1 MRIIKRPI
9 ILTLLGLLTL
19 GTSAVVWA
27 QPDAPSPD
35 DLRTLRNEI
44 QALKEGQQAIQNDLK
59 AIKELLTARQR
70 ARSNVL
76 DVKFT
81 VNVTKDPVKGPSD
94 AKVTLIEFT
103 DYQCPYCAQHTQ
115 TVLPLLTKDFIDTGK
130 IRYVLR
136 DFPLAS
142 IHKDAAKAHEA
153 AHCAGEQGKY
163 WEMHDQLFAHPK
175 DLQAEKLAGHAQ
187 TAGVTDGPAFQAC
200 VDNGKYEEQSKASVV
215 EGTKVG
221 VRGTPSFLLGLT
233 EADGTVKTTTL
244 IRGAQPYSVFQQQI
258 NALLAP
264 PPPDKGAP
272 KPGTDG

>member
-1 MRIIKRPI
+1 M
-9 ILTLLGLLTL
+9 ILTILGLLTI

-27 QPDAPSPD
+27 QTDAPSPE
-35 DLRTLRNEI
+35 DLRTLHNEI
-44 QALKEGQQAIQNDLK
+44 QALKEGQHAIQNDLK

-70 ARSNVL
+70 PRSNVQ
-76 DVKFT
+76 DVNFT
-81 VNVTKDPVKGPSD
+81 VNVGKDPAKGPSD

-103 DYQCPYCAQHTQ
+103 DYQCPYCARHARA
-115 TVLPLLTKDFIDTGK
+115 VLPQLTKDFIDTGK

-142 IHKDAAKAHEA
+142 IHKDAVKAHEA

-175 DLQAEKLAGHAQ
+175 ELQADKMAGHAE

-200 VDNGKYEEQSKASVV
+200 VDNGKYEEQTKVSVA

-233 EADGTVKTTTL
+233 EADGTVKATKL
-244 IRGAQPYSVFQQQI
+244 IRGAQPYPVFQQQI

-264 PPPDKGAP
+264 SKPDGGP
-272 KPGTDG
+272 QPETDG

>member
-1 MRIIKRPI
+1 MRVIQRST
-9 ILTLLGLLTL
+9 ILFFLGLLTI
-19 GTSAVVWA
+19 GSSAVVWA
-27 QPDAPSPD
+27 QPEAPSQE

-44 QALKEGQQAIQNDLK
+44 QALKEGQQAIQNNLK

-70 ARSNVL
+70 PRSNVQA
-76 DVKFT
+76 VNFT
-81 VNVTKDPVKGPSD
+81 VNVHKDPAKGPSD

-103 DYQCPYCAQHTQ
+103 DYQCSYCARHTQ
-115 TVLPLLTKDFIDTGK
+115 AVLPQLIKDFIDTGK

-142 IHKDAAKAHEA
+142 IHKDATKAHEA

-163 WEMHDQLFAHPK
+163 WEMHDQLFAHRRE
-175 DLQAEKLAGHAQ
+175 LQADKLAGHAE
-187 TAGVTDGPAFQAC
+187 TAGVTDRLAFQAC
-200 VDNGKYEEQSKASVV
+200 MDSGKYEGQTKASVA

-233 EADGTVKTTTL
+233 EANGTVKATKL
-244 IRGAQPYSVFQQQI
+244 IRGAQSYPVFRQQI

-264 PPPDKGAP
+264 SKPDGGP
-272 KPGTDG
+272 QPETDE